1 MGRRTTGWMALGAT
15 LVAFAGAVGCTAT
28 PAAPPCVVGADCASG
43 VCLGSGRCAPQQ
55 DAGPSPID
63 GSLPFP
69 DASPPDAGGID
80 AGSDRC
86 RPNADGVI
94 TRLEAPFGPGLM
106 ARYATALDVGVST
119 AGTDL
124 GGGRRGWDLSGAL
137 PGDRTLDLATEPLDG
152 RWYADKYPGADYVAR
167 LGATSDLLGVFRV
180 TGTTLELMG
189 VVSPT
194 DGVTRTE
201 LTYTPPVKVLVFPL
215 QLGSSWSTSARVT
228 GLAEGLAVNIG
239 ETYQSEVDAHGEVD
253 TPYAPFESLRVRTTL
268 VREVGLLRTTVRQM
282 VFVAECF
289 GTVATIVSQDDET
302 QVEFDQASELRRL
315 GF

>member
-1 MGRRTTGWMALGAT
+1 MALGIA
-15 LVAFAGAVGCTAT
+15 LAGLAGLAGCTAT
-28 PAAPPCVVGADCASG
+28 PSAPPCVVDADCASG
-43 VCLGSGRCAPQQ
+43 VCLGTGRCAPQQ

-63 GSLPFP
+63 GSVATP
-69 DASPPDAGGID
+69 DASFPDAGGSD

-86 RPNADGVI
+86 RPNGDGVV

-106 ARYATALDVGVST
+106 ARYATALDVAVST
-119 AGTDL
+119 AGSDL
-124 GGGRRGWDLSGAL
+124 GGGRRGWDLSAAM
-137 PGDRTLDLATEPLDG
+137 PGDRDLDLVTEALDG
-152 RWYADKYPGADYVAR
+152 RWYADKYPGADYVTR
-167 LGATSDLLGVFRV
+167 LAATSDLLGVFRV
-180 TGTTLELMG
+180 NGTSLELMG

-215 QLGSSWSTSARVT
+215 ELGSRWSTSARVT

-239 ETYQSEVDAHGEVD
+239 ETYDSEVDAHGELR
-253 TPYAPFESLRVRTTL
+253 TPYAPFEALRVRTTL
-268 VREVGLLRTTVRQM
+268 VRDVGFVRTTVRQM

-315 GF
+315 SF